1 MESIIKNAK
10 PSATQEFQRVLQI
23 KKFFWWAILQNRGYN
38 LKEVRGLY
46 NILLRYGLEVK
57 EFKNLKE

>member
-23 KKFFWWAILQNRGYN
+23 LQNRGYN
-38 LKEVRGLY
+38 LKEVRAFI
-46 NILLRYGLEVK
+46 IL
-57 EFKNLKE
+57 